1 MYHVNV
7 PVRSDQ
13 ATWIASSY
21 SSTRPS
27 AYSHKTSSLSQSSSS
42 PSASYTS
49 SSISPM
55 PTHSPSSPSHPQP
68 LSSHAQTYLSSP
80 PTLLPKPSSYQ
91 PQHSQQSFLTYFSS
105 TTPDSPSKRAR
116 LKAVFMLSGSGRYD
130 ATRVLDRLLHYGTD
144 GGQGLAKGS
153 SGKEADVESVLALE
167 LAILYG
173 KVDLIVGSNW
183 MTSNL
188 FFIAR

>member
-1 MYHVNV
+1 MYRVNV

-27 AYSHKTSSLSQSSSS
+27 AYSHQTSSLSQPSSS
-42 PSASYTS
+42 PPATS
-49 SSISPM
+49 STSPM
-55 PTHSPSSPSHPQP
+55 PTHSLCSPSYPQP
-68 LSSHAQTYLSSP
+68 SSSHAQTYLSSP
-80 PTLLPKPSSYQ
+80 STLLPKPSLYQ

-105 TTPDSPSKRAR
+105 TTPDSPSKRTR

-144 GGQGLAKGS
+144 GGQGLTKGS
-153 SGKEADVESVLALE
+153 NGKEADVESVLALE

-173 KVDLIVGSNW
+173 KVNLIIGPNS
-183 MTSNL
+183 MTSN
-188 FFIAR
+188 FFSIAW